1 MMIKVSDFGLSHKL
15 YESKDYYRLS
25 SNEQHA
31 KLPIKW
37 MAIESISDS
46 VFSEKSDMVS
56 DERQNSL
63 HKYTVETLYMTN
75 IKAADWQKAPST
87 LNKMTQYWHIQV
99 MYNDTIGVD
108 QGGRVQS
115 NDSAMKIPSQI

>member
-1 MMIKVSDFGLSHKL
+1 MDVEVLPCSDRMDDKMMIKVSDFGLSHKL

-46 VFSEKSDMVS
+46 VFSEKSDVVS
-56 DERQNSL
+56 DR
-63 HKYTVETLYMTN
+63 
-75 IKAADWQKAPST
+75 
-87 LNKMTQYWHIQV
+87 
-99 MYNDTIGVD
+99 
-108 QGGRVQS
+108 
-115 NDSAMKIPSQI
+115 IPSQIHTQLRPSK